1 MTKDV
6 LLSISGLHQD
16 VTGIEAQG
24 DEPGSEP
31 IEVIVPASYY
41 EKNGKHYVIYDEL
54 VEGIPGTIK
63 NKVRILDDQKVE
75 IIKSGITNTHMVF
88 EKDKINMTQ
97 YETPYGEMMIGV
109 FTKDIRFE
117 EQDEKIT
124 VHVNYALDINGD
136 PVADCNIDIKI
147 TVNKRLIICSECV
160 CIIQLSCT
168 PFQSTRVAFWSPLT
182 VFGKCSANVSS

>member
-75 IIKSGITNTHMVF
+75 IIKS
-88 EKDKINMTQ
+88 
-97 YETPYGEMMIGV
+97 
-109 FTKDIRFE
+109 
-117 EQDEKIT
+117 
-124 VHVNYALDINGD
+124 
-136 PVADCNIDIKI
+136 
-147 TVNKRLIICSECV
+147 
-160 CIIQLSCT
+160 
-168 PFQSTRVAFWSPLT
+168 
-182 VFGKCSANVSS
+182 VFGRIGIDEDELSFELYRQPAGQTDKSEDA

>member
-63 NKVRILDDQKVE
+63 NKVRILMTRRSRSSRVE
-75 IIKSGITNTHMVF
+75 LRIPTWYSR
-88 EKDKINMTQ
+88 KIRS
-97 YETPYGEMMIGV
+97 I
-109 FTKDIRFE
+109 
-117 EQDEKIT
+117 
-124 VHVNYALDINGD
+124 
-136 PVADCNIDIKI
+136 
-147 TVNKRLIICSECV
+147 
-160 CIIQLSCT
+160 
-168 PFQSTRVAFWSPLT
+168 
-182 VFGKCSANVSS
+182 

>member
-63 NKVRILDDQKVE
+63 NKGSWMTRRSRSSRAELRIP
-75 IIKSGITNTHMVF
+75 IWYSR
-88 EKDKINMTQ
+88 KIRS
-97 YETPYGEMMIGV
+97 I
-109 FTKDIRFE
+109 
-117 EQDEKIT
+117 
-124 VHVNYALDINGD
+124 
-136 PVADCNIDIKI
+136 
-147 TVNKRLIICSECV
+147 
-160 CIIQLSCT
+160 
-168 PFQSTRVAFWSPLT
+168 
-182 VFGKCSANVSS
+182 

>member
-24 DEPGSEP
+24 DEPGNEP
-31 IEVIVPASYY
+31 IEVIAPA
-41 EKNGKHYVIYDEL
+41 IYDEL

-63 NKVRILDDQKVE
+63 NKVRIMDDRKVE

-147 TVNKRLIICSECV
+147 TALGR
-160 CIIQLSCT
+160 
-168 PFQSTRVAFWSPLT
+168 
-182 VFGKCSANVSS
+182 

>member
-31 IEVIVPASYY
+31 IEVITPASYY
-41 EKNGKHYVIYDEL
+41 LKNGKHYILYDE
-54 VEGIPGTIK
+54 VMEGIPGVVK
-63 NKVRILDDQKVE
+63 NKIKITGEDPME

-109 FTKDIRFE
+109 FTKDIQFE

-147 TVNKRLIICSECV
+147 TALERSVPMLFSSTLYSYLFLNLAKN
-160 CIIQLSCT
+160 
-168 PFQSTRVAFWSPLT
+168 PFFFSGTSRGPLT
-182 VFGKCSANVSS
+182 PLTAVM

>member
-1 MTKDV
+1 MANSNRKKARKLQVAKKANAAEREKAAKKVKPAEEKPIKYTITAEQQADGTFEFHGGKGGFNIIKQKNKV
-6 LLSISGLHQD
+6 L
-16 VTGIEAQG
+16 
-24 DEPGSEP
+24 EP
-31 IEVIVPASYY
+31 Y
-41 EKNGKHYVIYDEL
+41 GKHYVIYDEL

-63 NKVRILDDQKVE
+63 NKVRIMDDRKVE

-147 TVNKRLIICSECV
+147 TALGR
-160 CIIQLSCT
+160 
-168 PFQSTRVAFWSPLT
+168 
-182 VFGKCSANVSS
+182 

>member
-24 DEPGSEP
+24 DEPGNEP
-31 IEVIVPASYY
+31 IEVIAPANYY

-63 NKVRILDDQKVE
+63 NKVRIMDDRKVE

-97 YETPYGEMMIGV
+97 YETPYGEMMIGGLY
-109 FTKDIRFE
+109 KR
-117 EQDEKIT
+117 
-124 VHVNYALDINGD
+124 H
-136 PVADCNIDIKI
+136 PVRR
-147 TVNKRLIICSECV
+147 T
-160 CIIQLSCT
+160 
-168 PFQSTRVAFWSPLT
+168 
-182 VFGKCSANVSS
+182 G

>member
-1 MTKDV
+1 M
-6 LLSISGLHQD
+6 
-16 VTGIEAQG
+16 
-24 DEPGSEP
+24 
-31 IEVIVPASYY
+31 
-41 EKNGKHYVIYDEL
+41 
-54 VEGIPGTIK
+54 
-63 NKVRILDDQKVE
+63 DDRKVE

-109 FTKDIRFE
+109 FKKDIRFE

-147 TVNKRLIICSECV
+147 TALG
-160 CIIQLSCT
+160 Q
-168 PFQSTRVAFWSPLT
+168 
-182 VFGKCSANVSS
+182 

>member
-31 IEVIVPASYY
+31 IEVISPANYY
-41 EKNGKHYVIYDEL
+41 KKNGKHYVIYDEL
-54 VEGIPGTIK
+54 VEGIPGMIK
-63 NKVRILDDQKVE
+63 NKVRIMDDQKIE

-109 FTKDIRFE
+109 FTRDIQFE
-117 EQDEKIT
+117 EQDDKIT
-124 VHVNYALDINGD
+124 VHVSYALDVNGD
-136 PVADCNIDIKI
+136 PIADCNIDIKI
-147 TVNKRLIICSECV
+147 TALEH
-160 CIIQLSCT
+160 
-168 PFQSTRVAFWSPLT
+168 
-182 VFGKCSANVSS
+182 

>member
-24 DEPGSEP
+24 DEPGNEP
-31 IEVIVPASYY
+31 IEVIAPANYY

-63 NKVRILDDQKVE
+63 NKVRIMDDRKVE

-88 EKDKINMTQ
+88 ELQILSVD
-97 YETPYGEMMIGV
+97 
-109 FTKDIRFE
+109 F
-117 EQDEKIT
+117 
-124 VHVNYALDINGD
+124 
-136 PVADCNIDIKI
+136 PVQTTGSLLLCLHSRSHTSIFFLRNRPDF
-147 TVNKRLIICSECV
+147 
-160 CIIQLSCT
+160 
-168 PFQSTRVAFWSPLT
+168 PFLP
-182 VFGKCSANVSS
+182 

>member
-147 TVNKRLIICSECV
+147 TALERYVPMLF
-160 CIIQLSCT
+160 LST
-168 PFQSTRVAFWSPLT
+168 LYSYLFLNLAKNPFFFSGTSRGPRTPLT
-182 VFGKCSANVSS
+182 AVM

>member
-24 DEPGSEP
+24 DEPRSEP
-31 IEVIVPASYY
+31 IEVISPASYY
-41 EKNGKHYVIYDEL
+41 KKNGKHYVIYDEL
-54 VEGIPGTIK
+54 VEGIPGKIK
-63 NKVRILDDQKVE
+63 NKVRITDNQKLE

-109 FTKDIRFE
+109 FTKDIQME
-117 EQDEKIT
+117 EKEEKIT
-124 VHVNYALDINGD
+124 VHINYALDVNGD
-136 PVADCNIDIKI
+136 PIADCNIDIKI
-147 TVNKRLIICSECV
+147 TALER
-160 CIIQLSCT
+160 
-168 PFQSTRVAFWSPLT
+168 
-182 VFGKCSANVSS
+182 

>member
-6 LLSISGLHQD
+6 LVTISGLQIMSMAED
-16 VTGIEAQG
+16 
-24 DEPGSEP
+24 SEP
-31 IEVIVPASYY
+31 VEVITAGDYY
-41 EKNGKHYVIYDEL
+41 KKNNKHYVIYDEL

-109 FTKDIRFE
+109 FTKDIQFE

-147 TVNKRLIICSECV
+147 TALER
-160 CIIQLSCT
+160 
-168 PFQSTRVAFWSPLT
+168 
-182 VFGKCSANVSS
+182 

>member
-24 DEPGSEP
+24 DEPGIEP
-31 IEVIVPASYY
+31 IEVIAPA
-41 EKNGKHYVIYDEL
+41 NEL

-63 NKVRILDDQKVE
+63 NKVRIMDDRKVE

-147 TVNKRLIICSECV
+147 TALG
-160 CIIQLSCT
+160 Q
-168 PFQSTRVAFWSPLT
+168 
-182 VFGKCSANVSS
+182 

>member
-31 IEVIVPASYY
+31 IEVIVPARKKK
-41 EKNGKHYVIYDEL
+41 KNGKHYVIYDEL

-97 YETPYGEMMIGV
+97 YETP
-109 FTKDIRFE
+109 
-117 EQDEKIT
+117 
-124 VHVNYALDINGD
+124 
-136 PVADCNIDIKI
+136 
-147 TVNKRLIICSECV
+147 
-160 CIIQLSCT
+160 
-168 PFQSTRVAFWSPLT
+168 
-182 VFGKCSANVSS
+182 

>member
-1 MTKDV
+1 MKIIRRIYDKDV

-97 YETPYGEMMIGV
+97 YETPYGEMMIESLPRISSS
-109 FTKDIRFE
+109 KNRM
-117 EQDEKIT
+117 
-124 VHVNYALDINGD
+124 
-136 PVADCNIDIKI
+136 
-147 TVNKRLIICSECV
+147 KRSRCM
-160 CIIQLSCT
+160 
-168 PFQSTRVAFWSPLT
+168 
-182 VFGKCSANVSS
+182 

>member
-24 DEPGSEP
+24 DEPGNEP
-31 IEVIVPASYY
+31 IEVIAPANYY
-41 EKNGKHYVIYDEL
+41 EKNGKHYVIYDE
-54 VEGIPGTIK
+54 VAEGMPGS
-63 NKVRILDDQKVE
+63 VRNTVKITGDSMFEVT
-75 IIKSGITNTHMVF
+75 KSGRGGSRMVF

-147 TVNKRLIICSECV
+147 TALG
-160 CIIQLSCT
+160 Q
-168 PFQSTRVAFWSPLT
+168 
-182 VFGKCSANVSS
+182 